1 MDHNFEKASIE
12 KKKNVISA
20 ETEFSL
26 YSDFC
31 AKALRYDFF
40 SVRSGGGRA

>member
-12 KKKNVISA
+12 KKNVISA

>member
-12 KKKNVISA
+12 RNVISA